1 LVACTLLMVLCAGP
15 ARGLCEDYGLSLGY
29 GFAALNKDRSTG
41 KVEGGKSYSFIQAVF
56 LYEKPL
62 SQKELALVVEP
73 FASYVDK
80 PNSGTD
86 VGFDLGLKYYPF
98 RTQKGGLYLT
108 AGPGMA
114 YTSVGFQEQGTH
126 LLFMLQGGIGYRY
139 KNLFIEDRFRN
150 YSNWGTASPNSSINA
165 NIITLGTYF

>member
-1 LVACTLLMVLCAGP
+1 VMVLLCAGP
-15 ARGLCEDYGLSLGY
+15 VRGLCQDYGVSLGY
-29 GFAALNKDRSTG
+29 GFAAFNKDNSTG
-41 KVEGGKSYSFIQAVF
+41 KIQGGKSYSFIQATF

-62 SQKELALVVEP
+62 SPRELALVVEP

-80 PNSGTD
+80 PSSGAEG
-86 VGFDLGLKYYPF
+86 GFDLGLKYYPF
-98 RTQKGGLYLT
+98 QTQKGGLYLT

-114 YTSVGFQEQGTH
+114 YSSVGFQDQGTN
-126 LLFMLQGGIGYRY
+126 LLFVIQGGIGYRY

-150 YSNWGTASPNSSINA
+150 YSNWGTASPNGSINA